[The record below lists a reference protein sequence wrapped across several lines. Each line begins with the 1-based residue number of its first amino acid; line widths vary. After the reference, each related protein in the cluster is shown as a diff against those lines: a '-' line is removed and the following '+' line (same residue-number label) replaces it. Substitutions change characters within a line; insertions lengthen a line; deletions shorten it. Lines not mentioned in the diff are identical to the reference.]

1 MRQLFFCF
9 GAAALCLSGG
19 CRPKSPKARTA
30 PLLSV
35 ETVTARLDSLPD
47 EMEFIGELESNSN
60 VVIQPRVNG
69 YLTSKRYA
77 DGMSVRRG
85 DVLFTIDADLL
96 QTTRLSAEAALQSA
110 RAKELEAKNNY
121 ERAVPLAAIEAISQ
135 TQLDQYK
142 TQYAAARAA
151 VSSAEQALRNAGLEV
166 KYTRIVAPID
176 GVVAATKAHTGD
188 YVGPGT
194 QFEVLTTISD
204 LDTLSVAL
212 SIPMSRYLEAGGGQK
227 SLYDDRQLLTHIR
240 LVLADGSEYPHAG
253 SYYYTHKDVAAST
266 GTLVISVNFPNPD
279 RVLKAGQF
287 ARVKAQVGPLKGRV
301 AVPQRCVS
309 QAQGQNSVWVMR
321 ADSTVEY
328 RKVELG
334 DSYDGLWSI
343 LSGVQPGEEVLAS
356 GLQKVHNGEK
366 VSPVKSR

>member
-9 GAAALCLSGG
+9 GAAALWLIGG
-19 CRPKSPKARTA
+19 CRPQNRSPHPA
-30 PLLSV
+30 PRLKM

-47 EMEFIGELESNSN
+47 EMVFIGELESNAN

-77 DGMSVRRG
+77 DGEAVRRC

-135 TQLDQYK
+135 TQLDQYR

-166 KYTRIVAPID
+166 GYTRITAPMD
-176 GVVAATKAHTGD
+176 GVAAATKARTGD

-194 QFEVLTTISD
+194 QFEVLTTLSN

-212 SIPMSRYLEAGGGQK
+212 AVPMARYIEAGGGLRP
-227 SLYDDRQLLTHIR
+227 LYDDRQLLRNIR
-240 LVLADGSEYPHAG
+240 LMLADGSEYPHAG
-253 SYYYTHKDVAAST
+253 SYYYTHKDVEANT

-279 RVLKAGQF
+279 RILKAGQF

-301 AVPQRCVS
+301 VVPQRCVS
-309 QAQGQNSVWVMR
+309 QAQGQNSVWVVG
-321 ADSTVEY
+321 ADSTAEY
-328 RKVELG
+328 RRVELG
-334 DSYDGLWSI
+334 DSYGGLWCI
-343 LSGVQPGEEVLAS
+343 LSGVHPGEEVLAS